1 MRLSACLTIHSRET
15 PVLAAMFG
23 SLREQ
28 PFDEMVVVLDRSPKE
43 VEEAARDYW
52 RGDRRVIFTKI
63 EGPPGWGSPVPPWNR
78 AFEIITGDV
87 IFAFSSE
94 VVHAPENIANARRIL
109 AEEPNSLV
117 FGKASC
123 SCGPNGGEVNWGGAT
138 PSNLL
143 VDAAHPRPLGFIWA
157 GPAANVRKVGGM
169 DPEFAKGFWYDDDDF
184 FIRLWRTGLDF
195 IFDDSISGVHL
206 HHPRPGLA
214 TPEGQAKI
222 AINAAYMQR
231 KHGTIQPWAQ
241 TSRFAQSLP
250 GRTVWRHL

>member
-1 MRLSACLTIHSRET
+1 MKLSACLTIYERET

-28 PFDEMVVVLDRSPKE
+28 PFDEMVIVLDRPPKE
-43 VEEAARDYW
+43 VAQACYDYW
-52 RGDRRVIFTKI
+52 SGDKRIVFTRI
-63 EGPPGWGSPVPPWNR
+63 DGPAGWGSPVPAWNR
-78 AFEIITGDV
+78 AFETITGDV

-94 VVHAPENIANARRIL
+94 VVHASENIANARRIL

-117 FGKASC
+117 FGKALC
-123 SCGPNGGEVNWGGAT
+123 SCGPNGGEVNWGGTA

-157 GPAANVRKVGGM
+157 GPAANVRQVGGM
-169 DPEFAKGFWYDDDDF
+169 DPEFTKGFWYDDDDF

-206 HHPRPGLA
+206 HHARPVLA
-214 TPEGQAKI
+214 TPEGQAGI
-222 AINAAYMQR
+222 ARNAAYMAR
-231 KHGTIQPWAQ
+231 KHGTLQPWAQ
-241 TSRFAQSLP
+241 TLRLTGIVP
-250 GRTVWRHL
+250 GRTTWRHL